1 MVLYN
6 ELPVYRDTYNL
17 MVEVYQVTSRFSHEF
32 KYSLGQD
39 MKRDVLSLF
48 RNLYRANR
56 SSVKHV
62 YLEDFLSDFELLKV
76 EMRLCVD
83 LKLLPIKKMAQ
94 LSKLTDAIGKQVTAW
109 RNRTMNNSSG
119 NLLSAWLR
127 SAECATFYQKRT
139 VCNLVLYKLLR
150 Y

>member
-6 ELPVYRDTYNL
+6 ELPVYRDTYSL
-17 MVEVYQVTSRFSHEF
+17 MVEVYQVTNKFSHEY

-56 SSVKHV
+56 SIVKQEH
-62 YLEDFLSDFELLKV
+62 LDAFLSDFELLKV

-83 LKLLPIKKMAQ
+83 LKLLPVKRMARM
-94 LSKLTDAIGKQVTAW
+94 SMLTDGIGKQVTAW
-109 RNRTMNNSSG
+109 RNKAKSTSSG
-119 NLLSAWLR
+119 NL
-127 SAECATFYQKRT
+127 F
-139 VCNLVLYKLLR
+139 N
-150 Y
+150 

>member
-83 LKLLPIKKMAQ
+83 LKLLTIKKMAQ

-119 NLLSAWLR
+119 NLLG
-127 SAECATFYQKRT
+127 
-139 VCNLVLYKLLR
+139 
-150 Y
+150 

>member
-17 MVEVYQVTSRFSHEF
+17 MLEVYLTTNKFTHEF

-56 SSVKHV
+56 SSAKQT

-83 LKLLPIKKMAQ
+83 LKLLPIRKMAQ
-94 LSKLTDAIGKQVTAW
+94 MSKLTDSIGKQVTSW
-109 RNRTMNNSSG
+109 RNKTKNTSSV
-119 NLLSAWLR
+119 NLLN
-127 SAECATFYQKRT
+127 QG
-139 VCNLVLYKLLR
+139 
-150 Y
+150 

>member
-17 MVEVYQVTSRFSHEF
+17 MIEVYQVTNKFAHEY

-56 SSVKHV
+56 SSAKQAH
-62 YLEDFLSDFELLKV
+62 LEDFLSDFELLKV

-94 LSKLTDAIGKQVTAW
+94 MSKLTDAIGKQVTAW
-109 RNRTMNNSSG
+109 RNRTKNASSCG
-119 NLLSAWLR
+119 NLVS
-127 SAECATFYQKRT
+127 
-139 VCNLVLYKLLR
+139 
-150 Y
+150 

>member
-1 MVLYN
+1 MVYESVKMVLYN

-17 MVEVYQVTSRFSHEF
+17 MMEVYQVTNRFAHEY

-56 SSVKHV
+56 SAAKQE
-62 YLEDFLSDFELLKV
+62 YLEAFLSDFELVKV

-94 LSKLTDAIGKQVTAW
+94 LSQLTDSIGRQVTAW
-109 RNRTMNNSSG
+109 RNRTRSNICE
-119 NLLSAWLR
+119 NLAG
-127 SAECATFYQKRT
+127 
-139 VCNLVLYKLLR
+139 
-150 Y
+150 

>member
-94 LSKLTDAIGKQVTAW
+94 LSKLTDAIGKQVTAR

-119 NLLSAWLR
+119 NLLG
-127 SAECATFYQKRT
+127 
-139 VCNLVLYKLLR
+139 
-150 Y
+150 

>member
-83 LKLLPIKKMAQ
+83 LKLLPINKMAQ

-119 NLLSAWLR
+119 NLLG
-127 SAECATFYQKRT
+127 
-139 VCNLVLYKLLR
+139 
-150 Y
+150 